1 MEQDLHDIREQ
12 LAADLMKLP
21 QDVRQELLAPYAEKY
36 GSNATQA
43 DRKQTRQNY
52 SQK

>member
-21 QDVRQELLAPYAEKY
+21 QDVRQELLVPYAEKY
-36 GSNATQA
+36 GSKATRS
-43 DRKQTRQNY
+43 DHMQTRQNY

>member
-36 GSNATQA
+36 GSELNEL
-43 DRKQTRQNY
+43 RK
-52 SQK
+52 